1 VKSKR
6 AVLDVLFPTVR
17 AKLMRLLMAT
27 PARQYYGRELA
38 VRSGLALHTVQDEL
52 RKLTAVGL
60 LTSSSNG
67 YHRFYRADRDH
78 PLYPH
83 LLGIVQLSDKLP
95 TTQHSALRRPSNRRA
110 STHKTRRKPR
120 RLPPERPLN
129 WNLFSQP
136 GT

>member
-1 VKSKR
+1 
-6 AVLDVLFPTVR
+6 
-17 AKLMRLLMAT
+17 MRLLFAV

-38 VRSGLALHTVQDEL
+38 IRSGLALHTVQDEL

-67 YHRFYRADRDH
+67 YYRFYRADLDH

-83 LLGIVQLSDKLP
+83 LLRIVQLSEKLP
-95 TTQHSALRRPSNRRA
+95 RTKHSALRRPSSGRA
-110 STHKTRRKPR
+110 LTRKTKRKPR
-120 RLPPERPLN
+120 RLLPERPLSLH
-129 WNLFSQP
+129 LFSKQ

>member
-1 VKSKR
+1 
-6 AVLDVLFPTVR
+6 
-17 AKLMRLLMAT
+17 MRLLFAL

-38 VRSGLALHTVQDEL
+38 IQSGLALHTVQDEL

-67 YHRFYRADRDH
+67 YRRFFQADRDH

-83 LLGIVQLSDKLP
+83 VLGIVELSEKLP
-95 TTQHSALRRPSNRRA
+95 GTKHSALRRPSSGRA
-110 STHKTRRKPR
+110 STRKPKRKPR
-120 RLPPERPLN
+120 RLPPERPLSMHV
-129 WNLFSQP
+129 FSKR